1 MGFESSSFAINE
13 TVNPTKN
20 VPASLIISIFI
31 IVLTYCTSSLALN
44 LMQPFDKIDPH
55 APFPTAFRSTPRPLY
70 SIVSVGPLISLS
82 GALFTSIYSTAR
94 IVYTMANDGLL
105 FAPLAA
111 ISSRTHV
118 PHTATLFTLFLSVL
132 LIIVIDVPGLV
143 GFTDITGF
151 FTYSLTALALLTVR
165 YKFFIYLIQFH
176 SIF

>member
-1 MGFESSSFAINE
+1 
-13 TVNPTKN
+13 
-20 VPASLIISIFI
+20 
-31 IVLTYCTSSLALN
+31 
-44 LMQPFDKIDPH
+44 MQPFDKIDPH

-151 FTYSLTALALLTVR
+151 LTYSLTALALLTVR
-165 YKFFIYLIQFH
+165 
-176 SIF
+176 